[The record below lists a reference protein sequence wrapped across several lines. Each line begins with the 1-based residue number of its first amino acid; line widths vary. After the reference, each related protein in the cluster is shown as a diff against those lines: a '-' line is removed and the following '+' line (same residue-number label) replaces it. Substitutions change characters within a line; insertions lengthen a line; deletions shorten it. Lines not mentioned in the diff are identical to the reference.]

1 MALPLPAPAG
11 EELGLYE
18 EAQAWN
24 APPEPAPR
32 QIVPGLL
39 IKFVPPGTLT
49 KPGGYAQAPAAA
61 PVQAPQADVH
71 PAIAAAWGMFTPAG
85 APAFQPAAPA
95 PMPSA
100 QGAPG
105 FALA

>member
-24 APPEPAPR
+24 APPAPAPR

-49 KPGGYAQAPAAA
+49 KPSGYAQAPRAA
-61 PVQAPQADVH
+61 PVQSPQTDVH
-71 PAIAAAWGMFTPAG
+71 PAIAAAWGTFTPA
-85 APAFQPAAPA
+85 ASPAQMQQMPTQPMQLMQPF
-95 PMPSA
+95 P
-100 QGAPG
+100 
-105 FALA
+105 